1 MDCCLTHGSNSDA
14 LKPGAGCSCRGI
26 NATGTVRTVPL
37 TYLLLWRLARCWRYL
52 AF

>member
-14 LKPGAGCSCRGI
+14 LKPGADGSRRGI

-37 TYLLLWRLARCWRYL
+37 TYLLLWRLARC
-52 AF
+52 